1 MSLPAY
7 PIKVLVTGATGFIG
21 GTVVASFLDREDY
34 KRGDVEVTCLVR
46 GKYRSILIRERLGV
60 KVVIG
65 DLADVDTVKAAA
77 EEADVVIDTAN
88 ADFPK
93 GTQAILDGL
102 KARHARTGIKSIFIH
117 SSGTGALT
125 DNAQGQFAS
134 DKIYEDIDCA
144 DIRAIPRTYVHRE
157 TDTMISEASVEG
169 YIRGYV
175 VMPPLIYGRG
185 TGPFS
190 RTSVQIPA
198 LIRAALKLRQSIHVG
213 PGLSMWNGVH
223 VKDLVDLY
231 FILLDDALSRIPKAP
246 TGLECFYFCAT
257 DTYSWKELA
266 AMIGRRLHAKGVI
279 PTAEARALL
288 PSEEAGV
295 LGAWSG
301 FAYGS
306 NSRSKA
312 GKAYDLGWQPKHHT
326 TGLFESIDAEYEA
339 VVQEGKDEAP
349 KVHIDEMTN
358 ALAALRN

>member
-1 MSLPAY
+1 MSLPKY
-7 PIKVLVTGATGFIG
+7 PIKVLLTGATGFVG
-21 GTVVASFLDREDY
+21 GTVLKSILGREDY
-34 KRGDVEVTCLVR
+34 RRGRVEITCLVR
-46 GKYRSILIRERLGV
+46 GEGRASDIKQLGV
-60 KVVIG
+60 KVVVG
-65 DLADVDTVKAAA
+65 DLADVDIVQAAA
-77 EEADVVIDTAN
+77 EEADIVIDTAN

-93 GTQAILDGL
+93 GCRAILDGL
-102 KARHARTGIKSIFIH
+102 KARNVRTGIKSVFIH

-134 DKIYEDIDCA
+134 EKIYEDIDCA
-144 DIRAIPRTYVHRE
+144 DIRAIPKNYVHRE
-157 TDTMISEASVEG
+157 ADSMISEASVEG

-198 LIRAALKLRQSIHVG
+198 LIRAALKLGQAIHVG
-213 PGLSMWNGVH
+213 PGLPMWNGVH
-223 VKDLVDLY
+223 IQDLVDLF
-231 FILLDDALSRIPKAP
+231 FILIDDALTGNPKAS

-257 DTYSWKELA
+257 DNYSWKQLA
-266 AMIGRRLHAKGVI
+266 NEIGQRLHARGVI

-288 PSEEAGV
+288 PNEEEEV

-306 NSRSKA
+306 NSRSKS

-326 TGLFESIDAEYEA
+326 TGLFDSIDAEYDA
-339 VVQEGKDEAP
+339 VLEEGEDDAP
-349 KVHIDEMTN
+349 KVHIDEMNN
-358 ALAALRN
+358 ALGAL